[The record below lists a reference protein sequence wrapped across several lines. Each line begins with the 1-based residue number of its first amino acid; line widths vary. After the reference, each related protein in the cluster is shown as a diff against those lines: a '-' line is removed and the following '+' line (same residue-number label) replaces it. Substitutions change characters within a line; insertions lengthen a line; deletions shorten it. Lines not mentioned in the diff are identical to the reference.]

1 MKEYTHKLGKIYVP
15 EPDDS
20 LEPLW
25 QLRNSGCTW
34 AADTETTG
42 LNVFQDGF
50 KVRLVQVGTTE
61 EAWVLRPEWFAEQIR
76 YYVSDAWWHNA
87 TYDALA
93 MEQALGIPYSQTGG
107 TASDTEILAKLLD
120 PRGKDKG
127 GRGHALKDLSDYYVL
142 DGVRDARRE
151 VLVAAKKALGKDLTA
166 ANMWSEV
173 PWDLDEYLYY
183 AGQDVLLT
191 ARLAEILQRKIEA
204 RNLQKLSNFE
214 HGFAQKCAQ
223 MTRIGTL
230 FDAEYADEAEQS
242 FDLDL
247 ANFEATLEHKW
258 GIAKTGAYAHTSK
271 KNLLAAFTERGAR
284 FTKTSEKSGKPSLDA
299 DVLET
304 LKRQGGEIGQLAAD
318 VLAAKHAKHYGDYVR
333 GLKAAVG
340 KDGRI
345 HPGIRPMAAAT
356 ARMSISDPPIQQ
368 YPRDD
373 PRIRGCLIADP
384 GHIIVTADY
393 AQVEYR
399 VAAGLS
405 NDPVMKADILAGED
419 LHRVTAIALFGDDY
433 LRDPDFRVLAKNV
446 GFGRLYG
453 GSPRGIRDMM
463 LKSNPEKTPS
473 LKAVERAVKAFD
485 AKYEGV
491 AKYAKKLGKSIAAG
505 NTTLITATGRPLIC
519 EAQHAA
525 INYAVQST
533 ARDVFAMGITRM
545 HNAGLGDYL
554 RLVVHDE
561 SVLSVPE
568 DSAQDFLDEVQRCME
583 TEFRGLPIKVEPEI
597 KGKRWSK

>member
-1 MKEYTHKLGKIYVP
+1 VKEYTHKLGKIYVP

-25 QLRNSGCTW
+25 ELRKSGRTW

-50 KVRLVQVGTTE
+50 RVRLVQVGTTD

-76 YYVSDAWWHNA
+76 YYVSDAWWHNS

-93 MEQALGIPYSQTGG
+93 MEQALGIPYEQTGA
-107 TASDTEILAKLLD
+107 TAQDTQILAQLLD
-120 PRGKDKG
+120 PRDKAKG

-142 DGVRDARRE
+142 DGVKDARRE
-151 VLVAAKKALGKDLTA
+151 VLVAAKKAMGKDLTA

-173 PWDLDEYLYY
+173 PWDLDEYLFY

-191 ARLAEILQRKIEA
+191 ARLAEILEPKIRQ
-204 RNLQKLSNFE
+204 RNLTRLSAFE
-214 HGFAQKCAQ
+214 HDFAQKCAQ

-247 ANFEATLEHKW
+247 ANFEATLEHRW
-258 GIAKTGAYAHTSK
+258 GIVKTGTYAHTSK
-271 KNLLAAFTERGAR
+271 KNVMRALAERGAR
-284 FTKTSEKSGKPSLDA
+284 FTKVSEKTGKPSLDA
-299 DVLET
+299 DVLEN
-304 LKRQGGEIGQLAAD
+304 LKRQGGEVGALATD

-333 GLKAAVG
+333 GLKAQVG

-345 HPGIRPMAAAT
+345 HPSVRPMGAAT
-356 ARMSISDPPIQQ
+356 ARMSIADPPIQQ
-368 YPRDD
+368 YPRND

-384 GHIIVTADY
+384 GHVIVTADY

-399 VAAGLS
+399 VAAAISG
-405 NDPVMKADILAGED
+405 DPVMKADILEGRD
-419 LHRVTAIALFGDDY
+419 LHQVTAVALFGEDY

-453 GSPRGIRDMM
+453 GSPRGIREMM

-473 LKAVERAVKAFD
+473 LRQVEKAVKAFD
-485 AKYEGV
+485 ARYEGV
-491 AKYAKKLGKSIAAG
+491 AAYAKKLGKKIAAG

-533 ARDVFAMGITRM
+533 ARDVFAMGIVRI
-545 HNAGLGDYL
+545 HRAGLGDNL

-568 DSAQDFLDEVQRCME
+568 DEASAAVEAVTGAME
-583 TEFRGLPIKVEPEI
+583 TEFKGLPIRVEPEI